1 MNSIYDINKT
11 YDENFDQ
18 GPFFTGEIP
27 KLNFPE
33 KNQWHDFLGYQ
44 IAVPIGVPAGPLLN
58 SNWIKL
64 AANLGFCV
72 PTYKTIRS
80 NFRACQPF
88 PNMIY
93 VETNGQLNNNR
104 LGEKLHPAD
113 HVPESMEKLAVT
125 NSFGMPSKDE
135 KFLMADIEKANSY
148 LVDGQVM
155 TVSVVGT
162 PRDGVDLGDDY
173 ARTAAIAKE
182 AGAKIIEAN
191 FSCPNVRTGEGSIYS
206 SPETVH
212 DFSQKIIKEIKDIPL
227 IIKMGNFTD
236 LNVLRE
242 VLITAARA
250 GVRAVAGINT
260 IGMAVIDAEGNPALG
275 GNRLISGIC
284 GSPIR
289 TNGLEWTK
297 NVSAINKKEKL
308 GLTIIGMGGIT
319 LPEQFDKYLNAGA
332 DVAMSATGMMWDPY
346 LVAKHCHSDRA
357 SQ

>member
-1 MNSIYDINKT
+1 
-11 YDENFDQ
+11 
-18 GPFFTGEIP
+18 
-27 KLNFPE
+27 
-33 KNQWHDFLGYQ
+33 
-44 IAVPIGVPAGPLLN
+44 
-58 SNWIKL
+58 
-64 AANLGFCV
+64 
-72 PTYKTIRS
+72 
-80 NFRACQPF
+80 
-88 PNMIY
+88 
-93 VETNGQLNNNR
+93 
-104 LGEKLHPAD
+104 
-113 HVPESMEKLAVT
+113 
-125 NSFGMPSKDE
+125 
-135 KFLMADIEKANSY
+135 
-148 LVDGQVM
+148 
-155 TVSVVGT
+155 
-162 PRDGVDLGDDY
+162 
-173 ARTAAIAKE
+173 
-182 AGAKIIEAN
+182 
-191 FSCPNVRTGEGSIYS
+191 
-206 SPETVH
+206 
-212 DFSQKIIKEIKDIPL
+212 
-227 IIKMGNFTD
+227 
-236 LNVLRE
+236 LRE